1 MLDDTYQLQCVPLT
15 LQEKARIWDYNGPII
30 CDNLPVVTVCG
41 GVVGLMALA
50 VSVAYYFKIHG
61 RVTEKT
67 MTMNTGVCSAVAQIA
82 AVISLVRGAQA
93 SDLGRWS
100 EDPAWLFGTV
110 VLVLLIPVDVWSL
123 WSYWSYLEKSKRR
136 REYLVLFKMV
146 TCKDRDGLSLEE
158 FAHWDSSVFP
168 FESFPFKWLDDNG
181 DGKIS
186 TQEYEKGYEL
196 VEAFREFEAG
206 KCRPLCL
213 LLRAKYLDEKEK
225 MKQKATR
232 DTIPPSP
239 PPPSPPPPSVR
250 ENANLARVYPSPA
263 ELPQPISCGCDLPV
277 RQASPICSQ
286 STDGPCLAH
295 NPSQSE
301 TTTAKCDPKTL
312 KVGCSAVAAKGL
324 RGAVGL
330 DDDKVFRNFMK
341 DPELAI
347 ECEILVAGLRG
358 HEDGYGCIEDID
370 NYYSIKYGKSGDWE
384 EKEFNLETMKID
396 TEKDDENG
404 KAPIPSHVKVSA
416 ATGKYHGGIFKKENF
431 DFGNEGKKLKDFYEH
446 DASKKAGLF
455 IYQVL
460 ILRLYTSTTF
470 RLFNGPM
477 RKILMLDAQK
487 SQLTDGQK
495 SHHPLRFT
503 IYALTEGIKKLRAVE
518 AERDP
523 AGFNSPMDLWR
534 GMADMNVDE
543 DFLKQGGTEMAVMS
557 TTSDEEVALSY
568 ARRETPKP
576 GLVFKFKTF
585 GLSRGVSI
593 QFLSLYP
600 KEVEFIYPVHLFKQ
614 DLRFIL
620 LR

>member
-1 MLDDTYQLQCVPLT
+1 VWSTRTILDHPDLLHCVPVT
-15 LQEKARIWDYNGPII
+15 SEARAALWSYAGPIT
-30 CDNLPVVTVCG
+30 CNNLPVVTVCG
-41 GVVGLMALA
+41 GVVGLMTLS

-67 MTMNTGVCSAVAQIA
+67 MMMNVGVCNAVAQIA
-82 AVISLVRGAQA
+82 AVIALVRGAQ
-93 SDLGRWS
+93 SKEHQLLW
-100 EDPAWLFGTV
+100 FGSV
-110 VLVLLIPVDVWSL
+110 VLVLLVPFEIWSL
-123 WSYWSYLEKSKRR
+123 WSYLKKNKRR
-136 REYLVLFKMV
+136 REYLALFKAK
-146 TCKDRDGLSLEE
+146 CNDRDGLKLEE
-158 FAHWDSSVFP
+158 FASWESKSFP

-186 TQEYEKGYEL
+186 KQEYEKGYEL
-196 VEAFREFEAG
+196 VEAFREFEVG
-206 KCRPLCL
+206 ECRSLCL
-213 LLRAKYLDEKEK
+213 LLRAKYLEEKKKEK
-225 MKQKATR
+225 ANTNPPSPPPPSPP
-232 DTIPPSP
+232 PPSP

-250 ENANLARVYPSPA
+250 ENANLGRVHPSPA
-263 ELPQPISCGCDLPV
+263 ELSDLP
-277 RQASPICSQ
+277 Q
-286 STDGPCLAH
+286 STDGTCLAH
-295 NPSQSE
+295 NRSHSA

-312 KVGCSAVAAKGL
+312 KVGCSAVAGKGL
-324 RGAVGL
+324 RRAVGL
-330 DDDKVFRNFMK
+330 DDDKVLSNFMT

-384 EKEFNLETMKID
+384 EKEINLETMKID
-396 TEKDDENG
+396 PMEDDENG
-404 KAPIPSHVKVSA
+404 KAPIPNHVKASA
-416 ATGKYHGGIFKKENF
+416 ENGKYHGGIFKKKDY
-431 DFGNEGKKLKDFYEH
+431 DFGNDGNKLKDFCEH

-477 RKILMLDAQK
+477 RKLLMTDNQI

-523 AGFNSPMDLWR
+523 VGFNKSMDLWR
-534 GMADMNVDE
+534 GVADMKVNE
-543 DFLKQGGTEMAVMS
+543 DFLEQGGTEMAVMS
-557 TTSDEEVALSY
+557 STSDKDVALSY

-576 GLVFKFKTF
+576 GLVIKYKTF

-614 DLRFIL
+614 VLRFFRLCRIVQSITTF
-620 LR
+620 